1 MDDKAQIEVDLLAQR
16 LEDYYFNLLKEN
28 NFRIFGFPCKGVK
41 KDIDSPEKK
50 ALKNLFAMF
59 KTKSEIRKTDIVSE
73 NFILKNIR
81 QQYIKDLYFNAYFC
95 IDRNI
100 YIENESYLKDIEEGF
115 KEIIDLALK
124 VKEENKNIKYEDR
137 FKRQRLVLIRD

>member
-28 NFRIFGFPCKGVK
+28 NFRIFGFHCKSVK

-50 ALKNLFAMF
+50 GLKNIFQRIF
-59 KTKSEIRKTDIVSE
+59 KTKRDIRKNDIVSK
-73 NFILKNIR
+73 NFILENIR

-100 YIENESYLKDIEEGF
+100 YNENENYLKDIEKSF

-124 VKEENKNIKYEDR
+124 VKERNKNIKYDCR
-137 FKRQRLVLIRD
+137 SKRQVLILED